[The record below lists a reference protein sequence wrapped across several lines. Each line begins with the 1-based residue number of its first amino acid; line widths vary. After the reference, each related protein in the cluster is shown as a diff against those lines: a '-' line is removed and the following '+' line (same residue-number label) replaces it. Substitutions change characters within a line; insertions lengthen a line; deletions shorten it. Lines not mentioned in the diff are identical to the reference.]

1 MLKRIV
7 LPLIF
12 VLLTYGFWISPN
24 FKEIA
29 AGVSIFLFGMLFL
42 EEGFKAFTGG
52 VLERLLKKTTDTFPK
67 SLGFGIISTTIMQ
80 SSSLVSVIT
89 ISFLSAGLIGLG
101 AGIGIIFGA
110 NIGTTTGAWL
120 VAGFGLKV
128 KISAYA
134 MPMLVFGIV
143 LVFQSSKNL
152 KGIGYILAGLG
163 FLFLGIHHMKEGFE
177 AFKETI
183 NLAEFA
189 IAGYMGLFVFTGIGV
204 FATVVMQSSHATLV
218 LVITALA
225 AGQITY
231 ENALALAIGANV
243 GTTITAI
250 IGSLSSN
257 YQGKRL
263 AAAHLIFNVV
273 TGLIAIVFIHQIIWA
288 VEVVASGV
296 GIGTQDYTLKLAV
309 FHTIFNLI
317 GVIVMSPFVGLM
329 VEKLE
334 TLMPAPSQQVV
345 QPKYLNDATFEF
357 PETMVEAVR
366 NEIVHVYDNA
376 FEIMA
381 HGINVH
387 RHDITSDIDLEE
399 KINASREIIQVE
411 MDEEYDTKIKVLY
424 NAILEFISRAQGKMP
439 PEFGNRLYEL
449 RQACADVVM
458 GLKDIKHLRKN
469 VVRFATEENDIIR
482 RDYNIMCF
490 GIARILREIHIL
502 RNTPDEDR
510 DILSLDEVKVE
521 MIDHMREINLRIDEH
536 IRNNRIDSNMGTSF
550 INDMSYVRDTIW
562 KLADIGM
569 VLFGSRTLE
578 MREIEALLLLN
589 DEELEELSQEDTTL
603 EEVNGG

>member
-1 MLKRIV
+1 MLKKIM
-7 LPLIF
+7 LPVIFLI
-12 VLLTYGFWISPN
+12 LTYGFWVSPN

-67 SLGFGIISTTIMQ
+67 SLAFGVMSTTIMQ

-134 MPMLVFGIV
+134 MPMLVFGII
-143 LVFQSSKNL
+143 LVFQNSKNL

-177 AFKETI
+177 AFKDTI

-189 IAGYMGLFVFTGIGV
+189 IEGYLGLFVFTGIGI

-263 AAAHLIFNVV
+263 AAAHLIFNMV
-273 TGLIAIVFIHQIIWA
+273 TGIIAIAFIHQIIWTVDA
-288 VEVVASGV
+288 VSNQV
-296 GIGTQDYTLKLAV
+296 GIAPTDYTLKLAV
-309 FHTIFNLI
+309 FHTIFNSI
-317 GVIVMSPFVGLM
+317 GVIVMSPFVGMM
-329 VEKLE
+329 VRNLRRV
-334 TLMPAPSQQVV
+334 MPAPSKNVV
-345 QPKYLNDATFEF
+345 EPKYLNDATFEF
-357 PETMVEAVR
+357 PETMLEAVR
-366 NEIVHVYDNA
+366 NEIVHLYDNA
-376 FEIMA
+376 FEIIA
-381 HGINVH
+381 HGINLH
-387 RHDITSDIDLEE
+387 RHDIKSDIDLEE
-399 KINASREIIQVE
+399 KINRSREIIPIE
-411 MDEEYDTKIKVLY
+411 MGEEYDVKVKVLY
-424 NAILEFISRAQGKMP
+424 NSILEFISRAQAQMS
-439 PEFGNRLYEL
+439 PEYGNRMYEL

-469 VVRFATEENDIIR
+469 IVRFASNENESIREE
-482 RDYNIMCF
+482 YNVLRLQ
-490 GIARILREIHIL
+490 IANILRDIHEL
-502 RNTPDEDR
+502 RHTADDER
-510 DILSLDEVKVE
+510 DILSLDEVKSDMVE
-521 MIDHMREINLRIDEH
+521 KMVSINNRIDEH
-536 IRNNRIDSNMGTSF
+536 IREGRIDSAMGTSF

-562 KLADIGM
+562 KLADIGT
-569 VLFGSRTLE
+569 VLYGSRTLE
-578 MREIEALLLLN
+578 MKEIEALLQL
-589 DEELEELSQEDTTL
+589 DDDELEELSIEENQEG
-603 EEVNGG
+603 N